1 MLVLIQINENLQN
14 IELYGLVYTKKENS
28 NQKEFWFLEKPKD
41 NI

>member
-14 IELYGLVYTKKENS
+14 IELYGLVCTKKENS
-28 NQKEFWFLEKPKD
+28 NQKDFWFLEKSKD